1 MGFKRFELLVGLQI
15 VLFAVTLFVLTYT
28 LNSKGFVFSMMYFAL
43 LFLLQIYFLFYT
55 ITIHK
60 KKITGFLKQLKYSES
75 VEKYKDNSGKSS
87 FPELENLL
95 NDLAESLSKIKI
107 EKEAEYNFYNN
118 LISNVGIGIIAF
130 NESGKVLLCNPAVEK
145 LFNISKISLIRDL
158 NKVYET
164 FEEKIYELKINKPE
178 LIKFVADQQIMEL
191 SIKLSEFVIR
201 ENKIRLITIQDIRN
215 ELAQEEIENWQK
227 LIRVLTH
234 EIMNSVFPISSLS
247 TTLLDSFNEHKYP
260 ESLHGEIRE
269 VMETTFKGIKAIEK
283 RSTGLNSFVQSYNDL
298 SKIPIPVFE
307 SFEIIALFQ
316 HQEILLKKQ
325 SDLKNIKF
333 EYSVFPENLE
343 LLADEKLIS
352 QVIINLVNN
361 SVSAISKQLEPVIS
375 LNAFVDPGGNTIISV
390 SDNGKGISRENL
402 EKIFVPFFTTKN
414 EGSGIG
420 LSISRQIMRLHGGN
434 ISINSDPGSKTIF
447 SLRF

>member
-1 MGFKRFELLVGLQI
+1 MGFKRFELLVGIQI
-15 VLFAVTLFVLTYT
+15 IFLAVSLFVLTYT
-28 LNSKGFVFSMMYFAL
+28 LNSKGFVFSMLYFSIL
-43 LFLLQIYFLFYT
+43 LCLQIILLFYT

-75 VEKYKDNSGKSS
+75 VEKYIDRSGKGS
-87 FPELENLL
+87 FGELEGLM

-130 NESGKVLLCNPAVEK
+130 KESGEVLLCNRAVEK
-145 LFNISKISLIRDL
+145 LFDVSKISNIGDL
-158 NKVYET
+158 NNIYET
-164 FEEKIYELKINKPE
+164 FEEKIYGLKINKPE
-178 LIKFVADQQIMEL
+178 LIKFFAGQQLMEL
-191 SIKLSEFVIR
+191 SLKLSEFVIR

-247 TTLLDSFNEHKYP
+247 TTLLDTFKEHNYP
-260 ESLHGEIRE
+260 ESLHGEVRE
-269 VMETTFKGIKAIEK
+269 IMETTFKGIKAIEK

-298 SKIPIPVFE
+298 SKIPRPVFE
-307 SFEIIALFQ
+307 SFEINSVFQ
-316 HQEILLKKQ
+316 HLETLVKKQ
-325 SDLKNIKF
+325 SVLKDIML

-343 LLADEKLIS
+343 LVADEKLIS
-352 QVIINLVNN
+352 QVLINLVNN
-361 SVSAISKQLEPVIS
+361 SVSALTGQIDPVIS
-375 LNAFVDPGGNTIISV
+375 LSAYVDPGDNIVISV

-434 ISINSDPGSKTIF
+434 ISVRSDPGTKTVF
-447 SLRF
+447 FLRF